1 MESQNKEMRTMMW
14 NYGMGWG
21 GWLAMSVLMVAFWA
35 AVVFGIV
42 ALFRSANRSKAP
54 LNRPVGHGDEAV
66 KALELRFARG
76 EVDEQEYRNRLA
88 VLRANP
94 DSE

>member
-1 MESQNKEMRTMMW
+1 MMW

-21 GWLAMSVLMVAFWA
+21 GWLVMSVLMVAFWA

-42 ALFRSANRSKAP
+42 ALFRRTSPGKAP
-54 LNRPVGHGDEAV
+54 LDRQVGPREDEAV

-76 EVDEQEYRNRLA
+76 EIDEQEYRSRLA
-88 VLRANP
+88 VLRSNTHR
-94 DSE
+94 E